1 MEKQYVS
8 KNPASGPRV
17 YKASIDVKERALAL
31 MPIHEEAV
39 RLCKMAVRNSFWMSV
54 SLLFSYLLFLFDL
67 ICRLNYVVND
77 ITVETLLISI
87 YRNSDVETID
97 SGDLALIIML
107 IGIGAFV
114 YTENRQECTTP
125 RVRLDYWDCYAM
137 SRAVLHTYVNCSRAS
152 TTRIAQCLVYTLT
165 WDNSGF

>member
-1 MEKQYVS
+1 
-8 KNPASGPRV
+8 
-17 YKASIDVKERALAL
+17 

-77 ITVETLLISI
+77 ITVETLLISV
-87 YRNSDVETID
+87 YRSSDVETID
-97 SGDLALIIML
+97 SRDLALIIML

-114 YTENRQECTTP
+114 DTENGRECTTP
-125 RVRLDYWDCYAM
+125 RAGLDCRNCYAM
-137 SRAVLHTYVNCSRAS
+137 SRTVLHTYVNYSGAS
-152 TTRIAQCLVYTLT
+152 TIRIAQCLVCTLT